1 MKLTEKD
8 KNLLL
13 ILAVI
18 AAFCLPLVLLVQPA
32 MNKCEALTR
41 EISELQSR
49 KSYLDQI
56 VAAGSTYQ
64 EEAENIAVKKEELMN
79 RFPSDIPQEASLLFM
94 DNTEKKLPISLY
106 QVGFGEDVAMQMTSA
121 PTQEAIDQVEA
132 DTGDVTDD
140 SVYADTTSQ
149 TAVTSGLTGISTST
163 DFSYTAGYEEFKEF
177 LDYIEN
183 YNDRMVITSLT
194 ASYAMDMNQVNGNF
208 TLIQYALKGEDRN
221 PVSFLEPEML
231 QGTNNIFT
239 QASGVFN
246 EETNQSAQFFLMLN
260 QPDADDEAFIMGQMS
275 DVAEKTYLVND
286 ENKLQKA
293 AIEFEGTNGE
303 YTAYYSVGKEKTVK
317 EGIPFTADGQIG
329 FEILSSERAD
339 DKDKVSVQVDIVN
352 NTDTI
357 VYLSVQNDDEENP
370 RVTIK
375 GKTGDIFTK

>member
-149 TAVTSGLTGISTST
+149 TAVTLGLTGISTST

-293 AIEFEGTNGE
+293 AIEFEGTDGE
-303 YTAYYSVGKEKTVK
+303 YTAYYSVGKEKTEK

>member
-13 ILAVI
+13 MLAVI

-94 DNTEKKLPISLY
+94 DNTEKKIPISLY

-132 DTGDVTDD
+132 DTWDVTDD

-275 DVAEKTYLVND
+275 DVAEETYLVND

-293 AIEFEGTNGE
+293 AIEFEGTDGE

>member
-132 DTGDVTDD
+132 DTGNVTDD

-221 PVSFLEPEML
+221 PVSFLEPEMI

-275 DVAEKTYLVND
+275 DVAEETYLVND

-293 AIEFEGTNGE
+293 AIEFEGTDGE

>member
-32 MNKCEALTR
+32 MNKCEALTH

-221 PVSFLEPEML
+221 PVSFLEPEMI

-275 DVAEKTYLVND
+275 DAAEETYLVND

-303 YTAYYSVGKEKTVK
+303 YTAYYSVGKEKTEK

>member
-221 PVSFLEPEML
+221 PVSFLEPEMI

-317 EGIPFTADGQIG
+317 EGIPFTADGQIE

>member
-13 ILAVI
+13 MLAVI

-94 DNTEKKLPISLY
+94 DNTEKKIPISLY

-221 PVSFLEPEML
+221 PVSFLEPEMI

-293 AIEFEGTNGE
+293 AIEFEGTDGE

>member
-32 MNKCEALTR
+32 MNKCEALTH

-49 KSYLDQI
+49 KSYLGQI

-94 DNTEKKLPISLY
+94 DNTEKKIPISLY

-149 TAVTSGLTGISTST
+149 TAVTLGLTGISTST

>member
-221 PVSFLEPEML
+221 PVSFLEPEMI

-275 DVAEKTYLVND
+275 DVAEETYLVND

-303 YTAYYSVGKEKTVK
+303 YTAYYSVGKEKTEK

>member
-94 DNTEKKLPISLY
+94 DNTEKKIPISLY

-121 PTQEAIDQVEA
+121 PTQEAIAQVEA

-221 PVSFLEPEML
+221 PVSFLEPEMI

-293 AIEFEGTNGE
+293 AIEFEGTDGE

>member
-64 EEAENIAVKKEELMN
+64 EEAENITVKKEELMN

-94 DNTEKKLPISLY
+94 DNTEKKIPISLY

-121 PTQEAIDQVEA
+121 PTQEAIAQVEA

-149 TAVTSGLTGISTST
+149 TAVTPGLTGISTST

-221 PVSFLEPEML
+221 PVSFLEPEMI

-293 AIEFEGTNGE
+293 AIEFEGTDGE
-303 YTAYYSVGKEKTVK
+303 YTAYYSVGKEKTEK

>member
-32 MNKCEALTR
+32 MNKCEALTH

-221 PVSFLEPEML
+221 PVSFLEPEMI

-275 DVAEKTYLVND
+275 DVAEETYLVND

>member
-221 PVSFLEPEML
+221 PVSFLEPEMI

-293 AIEFEGTNGE
+293 AIEFEGTDGE

-339 DKDKVSVQVDIVN
+339 DKDKISVQVDIVN

>member
-221 PVSFLEPEML
+221 PVSFLKPEMI

-275 DVAEKTYLVND
+275 DVAEETYLVND

>member
-56 VAAGSTYQ
+56 VSAGSTYQ

-94 DNTEKKLPISLY
+94 DNTEKKIPISLY

-221 PVSFLEPEML
+221 PVSFLEPEMI

-293 AIEFEGTNGE
+293 AIEFEGTDGE

>member
-32 MNKCEALTR
+32 MNKCEALTH

-140 SVYADTTSQ
+140 SVYADTASQ

-221 PVSFLEPEML
+221 PVSFLEPEMI

-275 DVAEKTYLVND
+275 DVAEETYLVND

>member
-32 MNKCEALTR
+32 MNKCEALTH

-221 PVSFLEPEML
+221 PVSFLEPEMI

-275 DVAEKTYLVND
+275 DVAEETYLVND

-303 YTAYYSVGKEKTVK
+303 YIAYYSVGKEKTVK

>member
-94 DNTEKKLPISLY
+94 DNTEKKIPVSLY

-221 PVSFLEPEML
+221 PVSFLEPEMI

>member
-221 PVSFLEPEML
+221 PVSFLEPEMI

-293 AIEFEGTNGE
+293 AIEFEGTDGE

>member
-94 DNTEKKLPISLY
+94 DNTEKKIPISLY

-260 QPDADDEAFIMGQMS
+260 QPDANDEAFIMGQMS

-293 AIEFEGTNGE
+293 AIEFEGTDGE

>member
-56 VAAGSTYQ
+56 VTAGSTYQ

-221 PVSFLEPEML
+221 PVSFLEPEMI

>member
-221 PVSFLEPEML
+221 PVSFLEPEMI

-303 YTAYYSVGKEKTVK
+303 YTAYYSVGKEKTEK

>member
-79 RFPSDIPQEASLLFM
+79 RFPSDIPQEANLLFM
-94 DNTEKKLPISLY
+94 DNTEKKIPISLY

-221 PVSFLEPEML
+221 PVSFLEPEMI

-275 DVAEKTYLVND
+275 DVAEETYLVND

-293 AIEFEGTNGE
+293 AIEFEGTDGE

>member
-13 ILAVI
+13 ILAVV

-64 EEAENIAVKKEELMN
+64 DEAENIAVKKEELMN
-79 RFPSDIPQEASLLFM
+79 RFPADIPQEASLLFM

-177 LDYIEN
+177 LEYIEN

-208 TLIQYALKGEDRN
+208 TLIQYALKGEERN
-221 PVSFLEPEML
+221 PVSFLEPEMI

-246 EETNQSAQFFLMLN
+246 EGTNQGAQFFLMLN
-260 QPDADDEAFIMGQMS
+260 QPDADDEAFIMGQTS
-275 DVAEKTYLVND
+275 DVAEETYLVSD

-293 AIEFEGTNGE
+293 TIEFEGADGE
-303 YTAYYSVGKEKTVK
+303 YTAYYSIGKEKTAK

>member
-293 AIEFEGTNGE
+293 AIEFEGTDGE

>member
-32 MNKCEALTR
+32 MNKCEALTH

-94 DNTEKKLPISLY
+94 DNTEKKLSISLY

-221 PVSFLEPEML
+221 PVSFLEPEMI

-275 DVAEKTYLVND
+275 DVAEETYLVND

-303 YTAYYSVGKEKTVK
+303 YIAYYSVGKEKTVK

>member
-32 MNKCEALTR
+32 MNKCEVLTH

-221 PVSFLEPEML
+221 PVSFLEPEMI

-275 DVAEKTYLVND
+275 DVAEETYLVND